1 MSIAL
6 PLTAGSEIQKANVQQ
21 QTQKESANASS
32 QFGEFSDDII
42 KISELGLQKQL
53 SEKVTEAPD
62 ETAFESIRVS
72 TTIGKS
78 QSVNNLTQTQA
89 TQLYNDIAAIL

>member
-6 PLTAGSEIQKANVQQ
+6 PLTAGSEIQKANALQN
-21 QTQKESANASS
+21 QKVSEQASS
-32 QFGEFSDDII
+32 KFGAFSDDII

-53 SEKVTEAPD
+53 NEKITQNTDNASY
-62 ETAFESIRVS
+62 ESVRVS
-72 TTIGKS
+72 STIGKS
-78 QSVNNLTQTQA
+78 QSVSNLTQTQA